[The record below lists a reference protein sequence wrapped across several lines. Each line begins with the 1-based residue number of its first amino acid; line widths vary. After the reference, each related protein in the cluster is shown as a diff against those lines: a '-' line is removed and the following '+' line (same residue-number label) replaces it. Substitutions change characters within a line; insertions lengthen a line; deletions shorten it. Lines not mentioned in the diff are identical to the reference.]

1 MKEKMKS
8 LFKNKYFVVCLCFFM
23 YILLLEETNFF
34 TLMGYKMKVHD
45 LKGQAAYY
53 EDQLIETKIS
63 LTELTTDDEALERFA
78 REQHYMKREN
88 EDVFVFVE
96 E

>member
-1 MKEKMKS
+1 
-8 LFKNKYFVVCLCFFM
+8 M

>member
-1 MKEKMKS
+1 
-8 LFKNKYFVVCLCFFM
+8 M
-23 YILLLEETNFF
+23 YILLLEETDFF
-34 TLMGYKMKVHD
+34 TLMGYKMKVID
-45 LKGQAAYY
+45 LEGQAAYY
-53 EDQLIETKIS
+53 DAQLIETKVS